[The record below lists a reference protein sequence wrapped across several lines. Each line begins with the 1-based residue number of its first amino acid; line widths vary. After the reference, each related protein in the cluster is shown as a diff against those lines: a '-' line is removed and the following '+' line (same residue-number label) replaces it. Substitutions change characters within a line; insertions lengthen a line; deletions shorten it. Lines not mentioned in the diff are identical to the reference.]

1 MSMTFLLD
9 SASGGLTPLPSSQSL
24 PADAHLVRVLSLQE
38 FTDCLDNP
46 DTLDAVRYLLSAE
59 STYLDVYPTYYL
71 GSFAI
76 PNKQQP
82 LCDPTCFAFYLDK
95 QSLTFLEEGAICKE
109 VLSAIAQ
116 QGMLRQPSTAHC
128 LFEFMKW
135 LVRADLEFLAN
146 IEDRMEQTEE
156 DIASRSN
163 EVSNRLLLEYR
174 RRLLRVN
181 TYYQQL
187 AAMAA
192 SLADNENRQLT
203 RSESRLFVALERR
216 AERLLKRSQA
226 LKEYSLQLRELY
238 QTQIDIQQNDVMK
251 LFTVITA
258 LFAPLTLL
266 TSWFGMNF
274 ANMPGLDAPWGYG
287 AVIATAIALVA
298 VELVLF
304 KRKGWL

>member
-1 MSMTFLLD
+1 ML
-9 SASGGLTPLPSSQSL
+9 
-24 PADAHLVRVLSLQE
+24 E
-38 FTDCLDNP
+38 
-46 DTLDAVRYLLSAE
+46 AVRYLFNAE
-59 STYLDVYPTYYL
+59 STYLDVYPTFYL

-82 LCDPTCFAFYLDK
+82 PGDPACFAFYLDK
-95 QSLTFLEEGAICKE
+95 QSLTFLDEGTTCEDA
-109 VLSAIAQ
+109 LAAIAR

-135 LVRADLEFLAN
+135 ITRADLEFLAN

-287 AVIATAIALVA
+287 AVIAIAIALVA
-298 VELVLF
+298 LELVLF